1 MRKKIASYSMIIVMI
16 LSSVWVTPIKSYGQ
30 TEAEIS
36 SAEDVRNTETDQ
48 GTLKKSET
56 DSVDDEELSNNVERN
71 AGTSLN
77 NASSEES
84 LTEGNSL
91 EAEDSEKVL
100 EQKTDSDVSTQEETT
115 YSYNST
121 STSGAV
127 TLKVEWNE
135 PVLGQDTTFHVSAT
149 GGSGAYKFRM
159 DAPSYSDSNEY
170 AYESVADP
178 SRGEWL
184 NYTDACSFQDYTFM
198 MTASGT
204 YNFRFYVMDTTAGV
218 YYLRVSTYIQVS
230 DENYP
235 SIKTIVSSAVDQAKK
250 ETDGSD
256 YGKALWLHDWLIQQL
271 DYDNSLKWS
280 SAESA
285 LTRKLGTCQAYE
297 SAYSQLLTAAGIE
310 NAETR
315 DTYDGHTWNAMKLDG
330 EWYQV
335 DCTWDDTKDNFYNF
349 DATHL
354 YFGLTDE
361 LMALAHKGHNNIYT
375 TAGYS
380 TRSTSLADNYFV
392 KNGAAKEWA
401 QNYVD
406 RIQKNLN
413 AGKTEF
419 TISAD
424 NASYPPSISGI
435 QNGITAYAIQ
445 QMEWTA
451 AGKKITLEVSGGAT
465 EFVFHAVY
473 SACEHKWDE
482 GKIIKEPTYDQEG
495 IKRYTCVYCS
505 ETKDENIEKL
515 NKYIESVS
523 YKTRVQ
529 DEGWQD
535 WKKDGELSGTAG
547 RSKQVEAIAIELR
560 NSLIHGDIKYR
571 TYTQNGGWQD
581 WKSNGEISGSDD
593 ETTKIEAIAIELTD
607 ELSKNYDVYYRTHCQ
622 DYGWLGWAKNGE
634 KAGSEGYSKRMEA
647 IEIRLVKKGEK
658 TPETG
663 GESFVVNTSTNLV
676 SYKTYVEGQGWT
688 NDVTDGGQSGTV
700 GESKKLEGISLRLS
714 SGIDGIVQYRTY
726 TENDGWED
734 WSENGEINGKP
745 DGIRRL
751 EAIQIR
757 LTGKAVEKYDIYY
770 RVHCQ
775 NYGWLGWAKN
785 GEKAGSEGYSRRM
798 EAIEIQLVTK
808 GQSMSGDGTAS
819 FAVNSNF
826 IHYRTY
832 VEKQGWTN
840 YVTDGRQSGT
850 VGESKKLESISLRLS
865 SGIDGSVQYRTYT
878 ENEGWEDWSENGEI
892 NGKPDGTRRLEAIQI
907 RLTGKAAEKY
917 DIYYRVHCQDYGW
930 LGWAK
935 NGEKAGSKGY
945 SRRMEAIEIQLV
957 TKGQS
962 MSGDETVSFAVN
974 PNPNF
979 IHYRTYV
986 EKQGWTNYV
995 TDGGQSGTVG
1005 ESKKLES
1012 ISLRLSSGIDGSV
1025 QYRTYTE
1032 NEGWEDWSENGEING
1047 KPDGTR
1053 RLEAIQIRLTG
1064 KAAEKYDIYYRVQCQ
1079 DYGWLGWAKNGEK
1092 AGSEGY
1098 SRRMEAIEV
1107 RLVAKGNVAP
1117 GNMNNCFY
1125 GK

>member
-1 MRKKIASYSMIIVMI
+1 MRKKIASYFMIIVMI

-36 SAEDVRNTETDQ
+36 SAEDVRNTETDH

-71 AGTSLN
+71 TGTSLN
-77 NASSEES
+77 NASSEEA
-84 LTEGNSL
+84 LTEGNLL

-100 EQKTDSDVSTQEETT
+100 EQNTDSDVSTQEETT

-184 NYTDACSFQDYTFM
+184 KYTDACSFQEYTFM

-413 AGKTEF
+413 VGKTEF

-451 AGKKITLEVSGGAT
+451 GGKKITLEVSGGAT

-495 IKRYTCVYCS
+495 IKRYTCLYCS

-529 DEGWQD
+529 DEG
-535 WKKDGELSGTAG
+535 
-547 RSKQVEAIAIELR
+547 
-560 NSLIHGDIKYR
+560 
-571 TYTQNGGWQD
+571 
-581 WKSNGEISGSDD
+581 
-593 ETTKIEAIAIELTD
+593 
-607 ELSKNYDVYYRTHCQ
+607 
-622 DYGWLGWAKNGE
+622 
-634 KAGSEGYSKRMEA
+634 
-647 IEIRLVKKGEK
+647 
-658 TPETG
+658 
-663 GESFVVNTSTNLV
+663 
-676 SYKTYVEGQGWT
+676 
-688 NDVTDGGQSGTV
+688 
-700 GESKKLEGISLRLS
+700 
-714 SGIDGIVQYRTY
+714 
-726 TENDGWED
+726 
-734 WSENGEINGKP
+734 
-745 DGIRRL
+745 
-751 EAIQIR
+751 
-757 LTGKAVEKYDIYY
+757 
-770 RVHCQ
+770 
-775 NYGWLGWAKN
+775 
-785 GEKAGSEGYSRRM
+785 
-798 EAIEIQLVTK
+798 
-808 GQSMSGDGTAS
+808 
-819 FAVNSNF
+819 
-826 IHYRTY
+826 
-832 VEKQGWTN
+832 
-840 YVTDGRQSGT
+840 
-850 VGESKKLESISLRLS
+850 
-865 SGIDGSVQYRTYT
+865 
-878 ENEGWEDWSENGEI
+878 
-892 NGKPDGTRRLEAIQI
+892 
-907 RLTGKAAEKY
+907 
-917 DIYYRVHCQDYGW
+917 
-930 LGWAK
+930 
-935 NGEKAGSKGY
+935 
-945 SRRMEAIEIQLV
+945 
-957 TKGQS
+957 
-962 MSGDETVSFAVN
+962 
-974 PNPNF
+974 
-979 IHYRTYV
+979 
-986 EKQGWTNYV
+986 
-995 TDGGQSGTVG
+995 
-1005 ESKKLES
+1005 
-1012 ISLRLSSGIDGSV
+1012 
-1025 QYRTYTE
+1025 
-1032 NEGWEDWSENGEING
+1032 
-1047 KPDGTR
+1047 
-1053 RLEAIQIRLTG
+1053 
-1064 KAAEKYDIYYRVQCQ
+1064 
-1079 DYGWLGWAKNGEK
+1079 
-1092 AGSEGY
+1092 
-1098 SRRMEAIEV
+1098 
-1107 RLVAKGNVAP
+1107 
-1117 GNMNNCFY
+1117 
-1125 GK
+1125 

>member
-775 NYGWLGWAKN
+775 DYGWLGWAKN
-785 GEKAGSEGYSRRM
+785 GEKAGSKGYSRRM

-935 NGEKAGSKGY
+935 NGEKAGS
-945 SRRMEAIEIQLV
+945 
-957 TKGQS
+957 
-962 MSGDETVSFAVN
+962 
-974 PNPNF
+974 
-979 IHYRTYV
+979 
-986 EKQGWTNYV
+986 
-995 TDGGQSGTVG
+995 
-1005 ESKKLES
+1005 
-1012 ISLRLSSGIDGSV
+1012 
-1025 QYRTYTE
+1025 
-1032 NEGWEDWSENGEING
+1032 
-1047 KPDGTR
+1047 
-1053 RLEAIQIRLTG
+1053 
-1064 KAAEKYDIYYRVQCQ
+1064 
-1079 DYGWLGWAKNGEK
+1079 
-1092 AGSEGY
+1092 EGY

>member
-1 MRKKIASYSMIIVMI
+1 MRKKIASYFMIIVMI

-36 SAEDVRNTETDQ
+36 SAEDVRNTETDH

-56 DSVDDEELSNNVERN
+56 DSVDDEELSNTVERN

-100 EQKTDSDVSTQEETT
+100 EQKTDSDVSTQEETI

-451 AGKKITLEVSGGAT
+451 TGKKITLEVSGGAT

-495 IKRYTCVYCS
+495 IKRYTCLYCS

-547 RSKQVEAIAIELR
+547 QSKQVEAIAIELR

-607 ELSKNYDVYYRTHCQ
+607 ELSKSYDVYYRTHCQ

-757 LTGKAVEKYDIYY
+757 LTGKAAEKYDIYY

-775 NYGWLGWAKN
+775 DYGWLGWAKN

-832 VEKQGWTN
+832 VEKQGWTD

-865 SGIDGSVQYRTYT
+865 SDIDGSVQYRTYT

-935 NGEKAGSKGY
+935 KRRKG
-945 SRRMEAIEIQLV
+945 R
-957 TKGQS
+957 K
-962 MSGDETVSFAVN
+962 
-974 PNPNF
+974 
-979 IHYRTYV
+979 
-986 EKQGWTNYV
+986 
-995 TDGGQSGTVG
+995 
-1005 ESKKLES
+1005 
-1012 ISLRLSSGIDGSV
+1012 
-1025 QYRTYTE
+1025 
-1032 NEGWEDWSENGEING
+1032 
-1047 KPDGTR
+1047 
-1053 RLEAIQIRLTG
+1053 
-1064 KAAEKYDIYYRVQCQ
+1064 
-1079 DYGWLGWAKNGEK
+1079 
-1092 AGSEGY
+1092 
-1098 SRRMEAIEV
+1098 
-1107 RLVAKGNVAP
+1107 
-1117 GNMNNCFY
+1117 
-1125 GK
+1125 

>member
-77 NASSEES
+77 NASSEEA

-785 GEKAGSEGYSRRM
+785 GEKAGSEGYSKRMEAIEIRLVKKGEKTPETGGESFVVNTSTNLVSYKTYVEGQGWTNDVTDGGQSGTVGESKKLEGISLRLSSGIDGIVQYRTYTENDGWEDWSENGEINGKPDGIRRLEAIQIRLTGKAVEKYDIYYRVHCQNYGWLGWAKNGEKAGSEGYSRRM

-935 NGEKAGSKGY
+935 NGEKAGS
-945 SRRMEAIEIQLV
+945 
-957 TKGQS
+957 
-962 MSGDETVSFAVN
+962 
-974 PNPNF
+974 
-979 IHYRTYV
+979 
-986 EKQGWTNYV
+986 
-995 TDGGQSGTVG
+995 
-1005 ESKKLES
+1005 
-1012 ISLRLSSGIDGSV
+1012 
-1025 QYRTYTE
+1025 
-1032 NEGWEDWSENGEING
+1032 
-1047 KPDGTR
+1047 
-1053 RLEAIQIRLTG
+1053 
-1064 KAAEKYDIYYRVQCQ
+1064 
-1079 DYGWLGWAKNGEK
+1079 
-1092 AGSEGY
+1092 EGY

>member
-1 MRKKIASYSMIIVMI
+1 MRKKIASYFMIIVMI

-36 SAEDVRNTETDQ
+36 SAEDVRNTETDH
-48 GTLKKSET
+48 GTLKKTET

-184 NYTDACSFQDYTFM
+184 KYTDACSSQDYTFM

-235 SIKTIVSSAVDQAKK
+235 SIKTIVSSAADQAKK

-256 YGKALWLHDWLIQQL
+256 YEKALWLHDWLIQQL

-451 AGKKITLEVSGGAT
+451 GGKKITLEVSGGAT

-495 IKRYTCVYCS
+495 IKRYTCLYCS

-547 RSKQVEAIAIELR
+547 QSKQVEAIAIELR

-607 ELSKNYDVYYRTHCQ
+607 ELSKSYDVYYRTHCQ

-745 DGIRRL
+745 DGTRRL

-757 LTGKAVEKYDIYY
+757 LTGKAAEKYDIYY

-775 NYGWLGWAKN
+775 DYGWLGWAKN

-808 GQSMSGDGTAS
+808 GQSMSEDGTAS

-962 MSGDETVSFAVN
+962 MSEDGTVSFAVN
-974 PNPNF
+974 SNF

-1053 RLEAIQIRLTG
+1053 RLEAIQIRLTR
-1064 KAAEKYDIYYRVQCQ
+1064 KAAEKYDIYYRVHCQ

>member
-1 MRKKIASYSMIIVMI
+1 MRKKIASYFMIIVMI

-36 SAEDVRNTETDQ
+36 SAEDVRNTETDH

-135 PVLGQDTTFHVSAT
+135 PVLGQNTTFHVSAT

-184 NYTDACSFQDYTFM
+184 KYTDACSSQDYTFM

-235 SIKTIVSSAVDQAKK
+235 SIKTIVSSAADQAKK

-256 YGKALWLHDWLIQQL
+256 YEKALWLHDWLIQQL

-451 AGKKITLEVSGGAT
+451 GGKKITLEVSGGAT

-495 IKRYTCVYCS
+495 IKRYTCLYCS

-547 RSKQVEAIAIELR
+547 QSKQVEAIAIELR

-607 ELSKNYDVYYRTHCQ
+607 ELSKSYDVYYRTHCQ

-745 DGIRRL
+745 DGTRRL

-757 LTGKAVEKYDIYY
+757 LTGKAAEKYDIYY

-775 NYGWLGWAKN
+775 DYGWLGWAKN
-785 GEKAGSEGYSRRM
+785 GEKAGSKGYSRRM

-808 GQSMSGDGTAS
+808 GQSMSEDGTAS

-962 MSGDETVSFAVN
+962 MSEDGTVSFAVN
-974 PNPNF
+974 PNSNF

-1053 RLEAIQIRLTG
+1053 RLEAIQIRLTR
-1064 KAAEKYDIYYRVQCQ
+1064 KAAEKYDIYYRVHCQ

>member
-1 MRKKIASYSMIIVMI
+1 MIIVMI

-36 SAEDVRNTETDQ
+36 SAEDVRNTETDH

-121 STSGAV
+121 STLGAV

-159 DAPSYSDSNEY
+159 DAPSYSGPNEY

-178 SRGEWL
+178 SRGEWVK
-184 NYTDACSFQDYTFM
+184 YTDACSSQDYTFM

-451 AGKKITLEVSGGAT
+451 GGKKITLEVSGGAT

-495 IKRYTCVYCS
+495 IKRYTCLYCS

-547 RSKQVEAIAIELR
+547 QSKQVEAIAIELR

-745 DGIRRL
+745 DGTRRL

-757 LTGKAVEKYDIYY
+757 LTGKAAEKYDIYY

-775 NYGWLGWAKN
+775 DYGWLGWAKN

-935 NGEKAGSKGY
+935 NGEKAGSEGY

-1064 KAAEKYDIYYRVQCQ
+1064 KAAEKYDIYYRVHCQ

>member
-1 MRKKIASYSMIIVMI
+1 MRKKIASYFMIIVMI

-36 SAEDVRNTETDQ
+36 SAEDVRNTETDH

-56 DSVDDEELSNNVERN
+56 DSVDDEELSNTVERN

-100 EQKTDSDVSTQEETT
+100 EQKTDSDVSTQEETI

-451 AGKKITLEVSGGAT
+451 TGKKITLEVSGGAT

-495 IKRYTCVYCS
+495 IKRYTCLYCS

-547 RSKQVEAIAIELR
+547 QSKQVEAIAIELR

-607 ELSKNYDVYYRTHCQ
+607 ELSKSYDVYYRTHCQ

-757 LTGKAVEKYDIYY
+757 LTGKAAEKYDIYY

-775 NYGWLGWAKN
+775 DYGWLGWAKN

-819 FAVNSNF
+819 FAVNPNF

-935 NGEKAGSKGY
+935 NGEKAGS
-945 SRRMEAIEIQLV
+945 
-957 TKGQS
+957 
-962 MSGDETVSFAVN
+962 
-974 PNPNF
+974 
-979 IHYRTYV
+979 
-986 EKQGWTNYV
+986 
-995 TDGGQSGTVG
+995 
-1005 ESKKLES
+1005 
-1012 ISLRLSSGIDGSV
+1012 
-1025 QYRTYTE
+1025 
-1032 NEGWEDWSENGEING
+1032 
-1047 KPDGTR
+1047 
-1053 RLEAIQIRLTG
+1053 
-1064 KAAEKYDIYYRVQCQ
+1064 
-1079 DYGWLGWAKNGEK
+1079 
-1092 AGSEGY
+1092 EGY

>member
-1 MRKKIASYSMIIVMI
+1 MRKKIASYFMIIVMI

-36 SAEDVRNTETDQ
+36 SAEDVRNTETDH

-184 NYTDACSFQDYTFM
+184 KYTDACSSQDYTFM

-235 SIKTIVSSAVDQAKK
+235 SIKTIVSSAADQAKK

-256 YGKALWLHDWLIQQL
+256 YEKALWLHDWLIQQL

-451 AGKKITLEVSGGAT
+451 GGKKITLEVSGGAT

-495 IKRYTCVYCS
+495 IKRYTCLYCS

-547 RSKQVEAIAIELR
+547 QSKQVEAIAIELR

-607 ELSKNYDVYYRTHCQ
+607 ELSKSYDVYYRTHCQ

-700 GESKKLEGISLRLS
+700 GESKKLESISLRLS

-745 DGIRRL
+745 DGTRRL

-757 LTGKAVEKYDIYY
+757 LTRKAAEKYDIYY

-775 NYGWLGWAKN
+775 DYGWLGWAKN

-808 GQSMSGDGTAS
+808 GQSMSEDGTAS
-819 FAVNSNF
+819 FAVNS
-826 IHYRTY
+826 
-832 VEKQGWTN
+832 
-840 YVTDGRQSGT
+840 
-850 VGESKKLESISLRLS
+850 
-865 SGIDGSVQYRTYT
+865 
-878 ENEGWEDWSENGEI
+878 
-892 NGKPDGTRRLEAIQI
+892 
-907 RLTGKAAEKY
+907 
-917 DIYYRVHCQDYGW
+917 
-930 LGWAK
+930 
-935 NGEKAGSKGY
+935 
-945 SRRMEAIEIQLV
+945 
-957 TKGQS
+957 
-962 MSGDETVSFAVN
+962 
-974 PNPNF
+974 NF

-1053 RLEAIQIRLTG
+1053 RLEAIQIRLTR
-1064 KAAEKYDIYYRVQCQ
+1064 KAAEKI
-1079 DYGWLGWAKNGEK
+1079 
-1092 AGSEGY
+1092 
-1098 SRRMEAIEV
+1098 
-1107 RLVAKGNVAP
+1107 
-1117 GNMNNCFY
+1117 
-1125 GK
+1125 

>member
-1 MRKKIASYSMIIVMI
+1 MRKKIASYFMIIVMI

-36 SAEDVRNTETDQ
+36 SAEDVRNTETDH

-184 NYTDACSFQDYTFM
+184 KYTDACSSQDYTFM

-235 SIKTIVSSAVDQAKK
+235 SIKTIVSSAADQAKK

-256 YGKALWLHDWLIQQL
+256 YEKALWLHDWLIQQL

-451 AGKKITLEVSGGAT
+451 GGKKITLEVSGGAT

-495 IKRYTCVYCS
+495 IKRYTCLYCS

-547 RSKQVEAIAIELR
+547 QSKQVEAIAIELR

-607 ELSKNYDVYYRTHCQ
+607 ELSKSYDVYYRTHCQ

-745 DGIRRL
+745 DGTRRL

-757 LTGKAVEKYDIYY
+757 LTGKAAEKYDIYY

-775 NYGWLGWAKN
+775 DYGWLGWAKN
-785 GEKAGSEGYSRRM
+785 GEKAGSKGYSRRM

-808 GQSMSGDGTAS
+808 GQSMSEDGTAS

-962 MSGDETVSFAVN
+962 MSEDGTVSFAVN
-974 PNPNF
+974 PNSNF

-1053 RLEAIQIRLTG
+1053 RLEAIQIRLTR
-1064 KAAEKYDIYYRVQCQ
+1064 KAAEKYDIYYRVHCQ

>member
-1 MRKKIASYSMIIVMI
+1 VNKKVLRFYR
-16 LSSVWVTPIKSYGQ
+16 LPPIKSYGQ

-91 EAEDSEKVL
+91 EAEDSEKEL
-100 EQKTDSDVSTQEETT
+100 EQNTDSDVSTQEETT

-184 NYTDACSFQDYTFM
+184 KYTDACSSQDYTFM

-451 AGKKITLEVSGGAT
+451 TGKKITLEVSGGAT

-495 IKRYTCVYCS
+495 IKRYTCLYCS

-547 RSKQVEAIAIELR
+547 QSKQVEAIAIELR

-607 ELSKNYDVYYRTHCQ
+607 ELSKSYDVYYRTHCQ

-757 LTGKAVEKYDIYY
+757 LTGKAAEKYDIYY

-775 NYGWLGWAKN
+775 DYGWLGWAKN

-819 FAVNSNF
+819 FAVNPNF

-935 NGEKAGSKGY
+935 NGEKAGSEGY

-962 MSGDETVSFAVN
+962 MSGDGTASFAV
-974 PNPNF
+974 NPNF

-995 TDGGQSGTVG
+995 TDGRQSGTVG

-1064 KAAEKYDIYYRVQCQ
+1064 KAAEKYDIYYRVHCQ

>member
-1 MRKKIASYSMIIVMI
+1 MRKKIASYFMIIVMI

-30 TEAEIS
+30 TEAKIS
-36 SAEDVRNTETDQ
+36 SAEDVRNTETDH
-48 GTLKKSET
+48 GTLKKTET

-184 NYTDACSFQDYTFM
+184 KYTDACSSQDYTFM

-235 SIKTIVSSAVDQAKK
+235 SIKTIVSSAADQAKK

-256 YGKALWLHDWLIQQL
+256 YEKALWLHDWLIQQL

-451 AGKKITLEVSGGAT
+451 GGKKITLEVSGGAT

-495 IKRYTCVYCS
+495 IKRYTCLYCS

-547 RSKQVEAIAIELR
+547 QSKQVEAIAIELR

-607 ELSKNYDVYYRTHCQ
+607 ELSKSYDVYYRTHCQ

-745 DGIRRL
+745 DGTRRL

-757 LTGKAVEKYDIYY
+757 LTGKAAEKYDIYY

-775 NYGWLGWAKN
+775 DYGWLGWAKN

-808 GQSMSGDGTAS
+808 GQSMSEDGTAS

-962 MSGDETVSFAVN
+962 MSEDGTVSFAVN
-974 PNPNF
+974 PNSNF

-1053 RLEAIQIRLTG
+1053 RLEAIQIRLTR
-1064 KAAEKYDIYYRVQCQ
+1064 KAAEKYDIYYRVHCQ

>member
-1 MRKKIASYSMIIVMI
+1 MRKKIASYFMIIVMI

-36 SAEDVRNTETDQ
+36 SAEDVRNTETDH

-184 NYTDACSFQDYTFM
+184 KYTDACSSQDYTFM

-235 SIKTIVSSAVDQAKK
+235 SIKTIVSSAADQAKK

-256 YGKALWLHDWLIQQL
+256 YEKALWLHDWLIQQL

-451 AGKKITLEVSGGAT
+451 GGKKITLEVSGGAT

-495 IKRYTCVYCS
+495 IKRYTCLYCS

-547 RSKQVEAIAIELR
+547 QSKQVEAIAIELR

-607 ELSKNYDVYYRTHCQ
+607 ELSKSYDVYYRTHCQ

-745 DGIRRL
+745 DG
-751 EAIQIR
+751 
-757 LTGKAVEKYDIYY
+757 
-770 RVHCQ
+770 
-775 NYGWLGWAKN
+775 
-785 GEKAGSEGYSRRM
+785 
-798 EAIEIQLVTK
+798 
-808 GQSMSGDGTAS
+808 
-819 FAVNSNF
+819 
-826 IHYRTY
+826 
-832 VEKQGWTN
+832 
-840 YVTDGRQSGT
+840 
-850 VGESKKLESISLRLS
+850 
-865 SGIDGSVQYRTYT
+865 
-878 ENEGWEDWSENGEI
+878 
-892 NGKPDGTRRLEAIQI
+892 TRRLEAIQI

-962 MSGDETVSFAVN
+962 MSEDGTASFAVN
-974 PNPNF
+974 SNF

-1053 RLEAIQIRLTG
+1053 RLEAIQIRLTR
-1064 KAAEKYDIYYRVQCQ
+1064 KAAEKYDIYYRVHCQ

>member
-36 SAEDVRNTETDQ
+36 SAEDVRNTETDH

-121 STSGAV
+121 STLGAV

-159 DAPSYSDSNEY
+159 DAPSYSGPNEY

-178 SRGEWL
+178 SRGEWVK
-184 NYTDACSFQDYTFM
+184 YTDACSSQDYTFM

-451 AGKKITLEVSGGAT
+451 GGKKITLEVSGGAT

-495 IKRYTCVYCS
+495 IKRYTCLYCS

-547 RSKQVEAIAIELR
+547 QSKQVEAIAIELR

-745 DGIRRL
+745 DGTRRL

-757 LTGKAVEKYDIYY
+757 LTGKAAEKYDIYY

-775 NYGWLGWAKN
+775 DYGWLGWAKN

-935 NGEKAGSKGY
+935 NGEKAGSEGY

-1064 KAAEKYDIYYRVQCQ
+1064 KAAEKYDIYYRVHCQ

>member
-1 MRKKIASYSMIIVMI
+1 MIIVMI

-36 SAEDVRNTETDQ
+36 SAEDVRNTETDH

-184 NYTDACSFQDYTFM
+184 KYTDACSSQDYTFM

-235 SIKTIVSSAVDQAKK
+235 SIKTIVSSAADQAKK

-256 YGKALWLHDWLIQQL
+256 YEKALWLHDWLIQQL

-451 AGKKITLEVSGGAT
+451 GGKKITLEVSGGAT

-495 IKRYTCVYCS
+495 IKRYTCLYCS

-547 RSKQVEAIAIELR
+547 QSKQVEAIAIELR

-607 ELSKNYDVYYRTHCQ
+607 ELSKSYDVYYRTHCQ

-745 DGIRRL
+745 DGTRRL

-757 LTGKAVEKYDIYY
+757 LTGKAAEKYDIYY

-775 NYGWLGWAKN
+775 DYGWLGWAKN

-808 GQSMSGDGTAS
+808 GQSMSEDGTAS

-935 NGEKAGSKGY
+935 NGEKAGSEGY

-962 MSGDETVSFAVN
+962 MSEDGTVSFAVN
-974 PNPNF
+974 PNSNF

-1053 RLEAIQIRLTG
+1053 RLEAIQIRLTR
-1064 KAAEKYDIYYRVQCQ
+1064 KAAEKYDIYYRVHCQ

>member
-785 GEKAGSEGYSRRM
+785 GEKAGSEGYSKRMEAIEIRLVKKGEKTPETGGESFVVNTSTNLVSYKTYVEGQGWTNDVTDGGQSGTVGESKKLEGISLRLSSGIDGIVQYRTYTENDGWEDWSENGEINGKPDGIRRLEAIQIRLTGKAVEKYDIYYRVHCQNYGWLGWAKNGEKAGSEGYSRRM

-935 NGEKAGSKGY
+935 NGEKAGS
-945 SRRMEAIEIQLV
+945 
-957 TKGQS
+957 
-962 MSGDETVSFAVN
+962 
-974 PNPNF
+974 
-979 IHYRTYV
+979 
-986 EKQGWTNYV
+986 
-995 TDGGQSGTVG
+995 
-1005 ESKKLES
+1005 
-1012 ISLRLSSGIDGSV
+1012 
-1025 QYRTYTE
+1025 
-1032 NEGWEDWSENGEING
+1032 
-1047 KPDGTR
+1047 
-1053 RLEAIQIRLTG
+1053 
-1064 KAAEKYDIYYRVQCQ
+1064 
-1079 DYGWLGWAKNGEK
+1079 
-1092 AGSEGY
+1092 EGY